1 MPISNLKIILCFSAC
16 TRDTSCI
23 THTRVNSIRKQ
34 LDDRNIN
41 ELRNNNI
48 ITYAGDSISDLLAS
62 CQADIGFIHY
72 TS

>member
-1 MPISNLKIILCFSAC
+1 MPITNLKIILCFSAW
-16 TRDTSCI
+16 TRDTC
-23 THTRVNSIRKQ
+23 VDSIRKQ

-41 ELRNNNI
+41 ELRNNNML
-48 ITYAGDSISDLLAS
+48 THAGDSMSDLLAS

>member
-1 MPISNLKIILCFSAC
+1 MPITNLKIILCFSAW
-16 TRDTSCI
+16 TRDTC
-23 THTRVNSIRKQ
+23 VDSIRKQ

-41 ELRNNNI
+41 ERCNNNI
-48 ITYAGDSISDLLAS
+48 ITCRGDSMSDLLAL